1 MIISTNVTNTRA
13 EGALDADEALST
25 RLRDLALVNLDA
37 LTAGLD
43 GARAQQLV
51 GAYADDCLDA
61 LKEARA
67 RIVVLK
73 KELAGPDP
81 LNVLDLQARQ
91 RASDAGHAG
100 VERVREKLGA
110 QAEAGR
116 AFARLADL
124 VAALVPRLFE
134 ADRRRGSKAV

>member
-1 MIISTNVTNTRA
+1 VIVSTQIMGERR
-13 EGALDADEALST
+13 EGPPDADEALST
-25 RLRDLALVNLDA
+25 RLRDLALVDLDA

-43 GARAQQLV
+43 GAAGQALV
-51 GAYADDCLDA
+51 GAFADDCHDA

-67 RIVVLK
+67 RIVTLK

-81 LNVLDLQARQ
+81 LNVLDLPARQ

-100 VERVREKLGA
+100 ADRVRDRLGV

-124 VAALVPRLFE
+124 AGALVPKLFE
-134 ADRRRGSKAV
+134 ADRRR

>member
-1 MIISTNVTNTRA
+1 MIISSTQIGGPA
-13 EGALDADEALST
+13 GAASADLDEGLST
-25 RLRDLALVNLDA
+25 RLRDLSLVDLDA
-37 LTAGLD
+37 LTVGLD
-43 GARAQQLV
+43 GSRAQALA

-67 RIVVLK
+67 RMVVLK

-91 RASDAGHAG
+91 RASDAGQAG
-100 VERVREKLGA
+100 AARTTERLRA

-116 AFARLADL
+116 ALARLADL
-124 VAALVPRLFE
+124 SSGLVPKLFE
-134 ADRRRGSKAV
+134 ADRRR

>member
-1 MIISTNVTNTRA
+1 VIISTTQMGSGRA
-13 EGALDADEALST
+13 DGSHDPDEALST

-37 LTAGLD
+37 LTSGLD
-43 GARAQQLV
+43 GPRAQQLV
-51 GAYADDCLDA
+51 SAFADDCADA
-61 LKEARA
+61 LKEART
-67 RIVVLK
+67 RILALK

-100 VERVREKLGA
+100 AERVRDKLVS

-124 VAALVPRLFE
+124 AAALVPRLFE
-134 ADRRRGSKAV
+134 ADRRR